1 MLLHTMT
8 AQRFV
13 LPVRVRYGE
22 TDQMGV
28 VHHASFILYL
38 EEARTRFMEDLGQS
52 YAALERSG
60 IGLPV
65 RSLSISYRSA
75 ARFGD
80 ELAVEVMVEQLNKA
94 SVTFGYEIRCGSD
107 ERVIA
112 TAQVELA
119 SAKLSQNELRVCALP
134 DALREAL
141 SAP

>member
-1 MLLHTMT
+1 MLWRTM
-8 AQRFV
+8 AARRFL
-13 LPVRVRYGE
+13 LPIRVRYGE

-38 EEARTRFMEDLGQS
+38 EEARTRLMEEFGQS
-52 YAALERSG
+52 YAELERSG

-65 RSLSISYRSA
+65 RCLSISYRSA

-80 ELAVEVMVEQLNKA
+80 ELAVEVWVERLTKA
-94 SVTFGYEIRCGSD
+94 SVTFGYQIRCKSD
-107 ERVIA
+107 ERIIS
-112 TAQVELA
+112 TAEVELA
-119 SAKLSQNELRVCALP
+119 CTKLSQNELRVCALP